1 MTRIIFNADDYG
13 YSEAVTLGILKAHRD
28 GVIVS
33 TTMMTNMDAAP
44 IAAEWSRSYPNL
56 FIGQHSNI
64 VVGKPCANPSDIPSL
79 VDVDGYFNTK
89 SRQKAGIPLDPEHI
103 KLEVRA
109 QAERFK
115 ELMGHYPEHIE
126 GHAIRDDGLFWAI
139 KEVAT
144 ELGVHYTDVVTDFNQ
159 GETMRNANNSG
170 YEIPE
175 FPDVPYYMDN
185 VSIDYWL
192 NDVGNFL
199 NKNLVQLHSHPGY
212 IDQYL
217 IDHSSYTLTRAK
229 EVEIACSEKLK
240 NWAKA
245 NNVQFI
251 SHREIQKL
259 K

>member
-13 YSEAVTLGILKAHRD
+13 YSEAVSLGILKAHKD

-64 VVGKPCANPSDIPSL
+64 VVGKPCANPADISSL
-79 VDVDGYFNTK
+79 VDENGYFNTK
-89 SRQKAGIPLDPEHI
+89 DRQKSGVSLNREHI
-103 KLEVRA
+103 KIEVRA

-115 ELMGHYPEHIE
+115 MLMGHYPEHIE
-126 GHAIRDDGLFWAI
+126 GHAIRDSGLFWAI

-144 ELGVHYTDVVTDFNQ
+144 ELGVHYTDVESNFSNGQSIRD
-159 GETMRNANNSG
+159 ANNSG
-170 YEIPE
+170 YELPDY
-175 FPDVPYYMDN
+175 PDVAYYMDN
-185 VSIDYWL
+185 VSLDYWL
-192 NDVGNFL
+192 KDVGNL
-199 NKNLVQLHSHPGY
+199 LSKDLIQLHSHPGY

-229 EVEIACSEKLK
+229 EVEIACSDEIKR
-240 NWAKA
+240 WAKE

-251 SHREIQKL
+251 SHRDIRKV